1 MLRVTLKGELN
12 DMPAETDRDPQNLE
26 GIIGAIKPETAAV
39 LDRALSGKDITSEEA
54 VVLFDTEGQEYN
66 AMVMAADELRR
77 RTVGDVVTYVVNRN
91 INFTNVCIK
100 RCGFCAFSRDFREDE
115 GYLLPV
121 EEIIRRAKEAW
132 DYGATEVCIQ
142 AGLPPKME
150 GDLYIRLCEAI
161 NRELPNMHIH
171 GFSPEE
177 VLYGSIRSESTI
189 KAYLTELKAAGVGS
203 LPGTSAEVLDQD
215 LRDKISPGRITVDQ
229 WTEVITTAHELGIPT
244 TSTVMFGYLE
254 TATQLA
260 KHVELIRSIQQQ
272 TGGITEFV
280 PLSFVHTEAP
290 MFMKGLVDDVRPG
303 PSGMDVI
310 KMHAIARIMLNNWIP
325 NIQASWVKEGS
336 RMSQLL
342 LAAGVNDLG
351 GTLINESIS
360 TAAGAQ
366 HGQLMRPTEFRQ
378 MIRQAGRIPAERYTT
393 YKTRRVFSDADQELD
408 PLDLVG
414 DDVEDVFGSYDR
426 LVKLDTYRFEHPT
439 NPSARV

>member
-1 MLRVTLKGELN
+1 
-12 DMPAETDRDPQNLE
+12 MPAEAEHYAKNMETM
-26 GIIGAIKPETAAV
+26 IGAIKPETAAV
-39 LDRALSGKDITSEEA
+39 LDRALSGQDITSEEA
-54 VVLFDTEGQEYN
+54 VVLFGTEGQEYN
-66 AMVMAADELRR
+66 AMVMVADDLRK
-77 RTVGDVVTYVVNRN
+77 RTVGDIVTYVVNRN

-100 RCGFCAFSRDFREDE
+100 RCGFCAFSRDFREEE

-161 NRELPNMHIH
+161 NREVPDMHIH

-215 LRDKISPGRITVDQ
+215 LRDQISPGRITVDQ

-260 KHVELIRSIQQQ
+260 KHLDLIRGIQQQ

-290 MFMKGLVDDVRPG
+290 MFMKGLVRDVRPG

-310 KMHAIARIMLNNWIP
+310 KMHAISRIMLNNWIP
-325 NIQASWVKEGS
+325 NIQASWVKEGP

-342 LAAGVNDLG
+342 LTAGVNDLG

-366 HGQLMRPTEFRQ
+366 HGQLMRPVEFRQ

-393 YKTRRVFSDADQELD
+393 YRTRRVFSDTDQELD

-414 DDVEDVFGSYDR
+414 DNVEEVFGSYDR

-439 NPSARV
+439 KPSATV